1 MVEQTKRTGLGAV
14 PLRSLGAI
22 VLDTETTGFDTTKDR
37 IVQLGAVAIDGV
49 DVHDHDRFEEFV
61 NPGMPIPAA
70 SGAIHGITDADVAD
84 ARPAKEALAALE
96 RWMAGRVILGF
107 SIGFDLAVIRA
118 EYARFGEAWA
128 PHRSLCVRHL
138 SEIVAP
144 NLPNTSLDTL
154 AEWLG
159 VEVEGRHN
167 ALGDALT
174 TARVFSRMI
183 PMLAEKGIQTL
194 AQAERA
200 CLALTPRR
208 DEEARAGWHEVVSGA
223 RLAHAD
229 VRDYARIDSYPF
241 RHRVGDVM
249 ARPPLTVTAGTPVAD
264 ALKTM
269 VSRNV
274 SSVFLEA
281 TAGEAGHGIFT
292 ERDVLRA
299 LERAGTDALSAP
311 VGDFAKR
318 PLVTIDADE
327 FLYRAISLMSVR
339 GFRHLGVVDGSGALV
354 GALSARDLLKQ
365 RAGDAVNLGEAIDHA
380 ETQSQL
386 GRVWSA
392 LTPTVAGLAAEGVDA
407 RMIATVISRE
417 LRALTRRACE
427 LAERDMAKAGKGGPP
442 VPYAMMVLGSG
453 GRGESLLSMDQDN
466 AIVFAEGAPGG
477 PEDQWFAEL
486 GSRVADMLD
495 GAGVT
500 YCKGGVMAKNAEWRM
515 DVAHWREMVGGW
527 ITRSK
532 PEDVLNCDIFFDICV
547 VHGDAALGEN
557 LRMEGLSAASG
568 VRPFLQALR
577 ANACD
582 VGSAIGMFGRFK
594 LDDGRLDA
602 KRLGLMPI
610 FSAARIAAIERQSP
624 ERATPARLATARTE
638 TNSKVIDNLVEA
650 HRILL
655 EEMLAQQLRDIARG
669 LKHGSKVAPAEM
681 TEPRRE
687 RLRWALEHIDGIRNI
702 LGVPAIG

>member
-1 MVEQTKRTGLGAV
+1 MKRTGLGAV
-14 PLRSLGAI
+14 PLRSLSAI
-22 VLDTETTGFDTTKDR
+22 VLDTETTGLDTAKDR
-37 IVQLGAVAIDGV
+37 VIQLGAVAIDGA
-49 DVHDHDRFEEFV
+49 DVHGDDHFDVFV
-61 NPGMPIPAA
+61 NPGVPIPAA
-70 SGAIHGITDADVAD
+70 SQAIHGIADADVAD
-84 ARPAKEALAALE
+84 AKPASEMLPALDQ
-96 RWMAGRVILGF
+96 WMAGRVILGF
-107 SIGFDLAVIRA
+107 SIGFDLAIIRA
-118 EYARFGEAWA
+118 EYARFGQEWA

-144 NLPNTSLDTL
+144 NLPNTGLDTL

-174 TARVFSRMI
+174 TARVFARMI
-183 PMLAEKGIQTL
+183 PMLADKGIQTL

-208 DEEARAGWHEVVSGA
+208 DDEARAGWHEVVSGD
-223 RLAHAD
+223 RLATAD
-229 VRDYARIDSYPF
+229 VSDYARIDSYPF
-241 RHRVGDVM
+241 RHRVRDVM
-249 ARPPLTVTAGTPVAD
+249 ARPPLVIAAETPVAE

-269 VSRNV
+269 VARNV
-274 SSVFLEA
+274 SSVFLDGA
-281 TAGEAGHGIFT
+281 AGPQGGNAGHGIFT

-299 LERAGTDALSAP
+299 LDRAGNDALAQP
-311 VGDFAKR
+311 VDVFAKR
-318 PLVTIDADE
+318 PLITIADDE
-327 FLYRAISLMSVR
+327 FLYRAISLMAVR
-339 GFRHLGVVDGSGALV
+339 GFRHLGVVDDAGALV

-380 ETQSQL
+380 ETPSQL
-386 GRVWSA
+386 GRVWSE

-427 LAERDMAKAGKGGPP
+427 LAERAMAKDGKGGPP

-486 GSRVADMLD
+486 GSRVADLLD
-495 GAGVT
+495 GAGVS
-500 YCKGGVMAKNAEWRM
+500 YCNGGVMARNPEWRM
-515 DVAHWREMVGGW
+515 DAAHWRETVGGW

-532 PEDVLNCDIFFDICV
+532 PEDVLNYDIFFDICV
-547 VHGDAALGEN
+547 VHGDATLGEN
-557 LRMEGLSAASG
+557 LRIEAVAAASE

-577 ANACD
+577 SNACD
-582 VGSAIGMFGRFK
+582 VSSAIGMFGRFK
-594 LDDGRLDA
+594 LNDGRLDA

-610 FSAARIAAIERQSP
+610 FSAARIAAIERKSP
-624 ERATPARLATARTE
+624 ERTTPARLATARTDG
-638 TNSKVIDNLVEA
+638 NAKVIDNLIEA

-655 EEMLAQQLRDIARG
+655 EEMLVQQLRDIARG
-669 LKHGSKVAPAEM
+669 IKHSSKVAPSEM
-681 TEPRRE
+681 SEPRRE
-687 RLRWALEHIDGIRNI
+687 RLRWALEHVDGVRNV
-702 LGVPAIG
+702 LGVPAI